1 MPLLLYDKCSGWEM
15 QFWLEPYSFMARR
28 GIRFSLRGN
37 RRRRIAVNFDR
48 GRSFKKMLLSF
59 SSIVFRA
66 RSGGGR
72 RSEDAHSG
80 ERWRCRLQETC
91 SFTGGIERVILE
103 GG

>member
-28 GIRFSLRGN
+28 GIRFSLPGN

-72 RSEDAHSG
+72 A
-80 ERWRCRLQETC
+80 
-91 SFTGGIERVILE
+91 V
-103 GG
+103 